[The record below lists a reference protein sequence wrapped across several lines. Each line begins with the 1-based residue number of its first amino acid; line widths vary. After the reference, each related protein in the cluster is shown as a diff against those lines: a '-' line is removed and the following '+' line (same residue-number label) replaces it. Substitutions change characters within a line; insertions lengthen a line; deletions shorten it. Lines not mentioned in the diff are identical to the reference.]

1 MSEKIE
7 EQVKKIDISVVIPV
21 YGCRAAIPELHR
33 RLCESLEKISK
44 AFEIILVDD
53 YCPQNS
59 WEEIQKVCEKDKRV
73 IGIHMARNFGQIR
86 AITAGLDKSRGDWV
100 VVMDCDLQDRPET
113 IPELYQKAQEGYD
126 VVFARR
132 EGRKDSAITKFLS
145 KCFYK
150 VYDYFTDGTFDS
162 SICNFSISKR
172 KVIDY
177 YCRMR
182 EQNRA
187 YTMFIRWLGFK
198 QTAIDMPADERF
210 EGKSSYNL
218 KRKLKMAFE
227 IITSQSNKP
236 LLFSV
241 KLGFVSA
248 FLALIY
254 IIYLVFREIILG
266 DVLVG
271 WTSIVASIYLMGG
284 IIILCAIGVV
294 GIYVGNIFNEAKNRP
309 LYVIDECLNAKEK

>member
-187 YTMFIRWLGFK
+187 YTMFIRWFGFK

-284 IIILCAIGVV
+284 IILCAIGVV